1 MNIGD
6 YIKEKL
12 ATWSVDLSA
21 DRIDAELE
29 RVGLSSSDVVGRET
43 NLDLFFYN
51 VIPDIMMQPSSI
63 SEGGYSVSFDPKMY
77 HLWNWTNNFLC
88 GKLGKPN
95 ILEQNNSIKDITSRW
110 Q

>member
-12 ATWSVDLSA
+12 AIWSVDLSM
-21 DRIDAELE
+21 DRIDAELTKIN
-29 RVGLSSSDVVGRET
+29 LSSSDEVRADT

-63 SEGGYSVSFDPKMY
+63 SEGGYSVSFDKDVIRSY
-77 HLWNWTNNFLC
+77 YNFVC

-95 ILEQNNSIKDITSRW
+95 MLEQNNSIKDITSRW

>member
-12 ATWSVDLSA
+12 AIWSVDLSM
-21 DRIDAELE
+21 DRINAELTKIN
-29 RVGLSSSDVVGRET
+29 LSSSDEVRADT

-63 SEGGYSVSFDPKMY
+63 SEGGYSVSFDKDVIRSY
-77 HLWNWTNNFLC
+77 YNFLC

-95 ILEQNNSIKDITSRW
+95 MLEQNNNIKDITSRW

>member
-1 MNIGD
+1 MIIRD

-12 ATWSVDLSA
+12 AIWSVDLSA

-29 RVGLSSSDVVGRET
+29 RVGLSSSDEIGRET

-63 SEGGYSVSFDPKMY
+63 SEGGYSVSFDKDLIRSY
-77 HLWNWTNNFLC
+77 YNFLC

-95 ILEQNNSIKDITSRW
+95 MLEQNNSIKDITSRW

>member
-12 ATWSVDLSA
+12 AIWSVDLSM
-21 DRIDAELE
+21 DRINAELTKIN
-29 RVGLSSSDVVGRET
+29 LSSSDEVRADT

-63 SEGGYSVSFDPKMY
+63 SEGGYSVSFDKDVIRSY
-77 HLWNWTNNFLC
+77 YNFLC

-95 ILEQNNSIKDITSRW
+95 MLEQNNSIKDITSRW

>member
-12 ATWSVDLSA
+12 AIWSVDLSM
-21 DRIDAELE
+21 DRINTELTKIN
-29 RVGLSSSDVVGRET
+29 LSSSDEVRADT

-63 SEGGYSVSFDPKMY
+63 SEGGYSVSFDKDVIRSY
-77 HLWNWTNNFLC
+77 YNFLC

-95 ILEQNNSIKDITSRW
+95 MLEQNNSIKDITSRW

>member
-12 ATWSVDLSA
+12 AIWSVDLSM
-21 DRIDAELE
+21 DRINAELTKIN
-29 RVGLSSSDVVGRET
+29 LSSSDEVRADT

-63 SEGGYSVSFDPKMY
+63 SEGGYSVSFDKDVIRSY
-77 HLWNWTNNFLC
+77 YNFLC

-95 ILEQNNSIKDITSRW
+95 MLEKTTA
-110 Q
+110 